1 MTVMYYLSD
10 VQEGGETAF
19 PLADMEKE
27 LYEVKEIKKIIKF
40 QVFEAN

>member
-19 PLADMEKE
+19 PLADMEEE
-27 LYEVKEIKKIIKF
+27 LYEVKKKQRIKNKIK
-40 QVFEAN
+40 E